1 MNDRD
6 RIDWLAERAAAMF
19 GTDHAKAAAA
29 SRDSARLG
37 DFFRLALKTS
47 KAPQD
52 AFRQA
57 VDSAA
62 SMPAI
67 QVRIGGR

>member
-6 RIDWLAERAAAMF
+6 RVEWLAERAAAMF
-19 GTDHAKAAAA
+19 GSDPAKAGAA

-37 DFFRLALKTS
+37 DFFRLALKT
-47 KAPQD
+47 KAGPGD

-67 QVRIGGR
+67 QVRVLR